1 MAKSCGL
8 GLKRVVYGG
17 GVLF

>member
-1 MAKSCGL
+1 MTKGCGL
-8 GLKRVVYGG
+8 GLKGVVYGG